1 MTQSSAKQ
9 DCGATRTLEYG
20 LAGRPDERQRREE
33 ALPPRDLFH
42 RSGLKKRSH
51 G

>member
-1 MTQSSAKQ
+1 MTQNSAKQ
-9 DCGATRTLEYG
+9 DCGSTHG

-42 RSGLKKRSH
+42 RGGLRKRSH

>member
-1 MTQSSAKQ
+1 MTWSSAEQ
-9 DCGATRTLEYG
+9 DGGATRTLEDR

-42 RSGLKKRSH
+42 RSGLRKRSH